1 MQFKSL
7 DHKISLL
14 QLQQSAIARLN
25 LRREDIDYLK
35 LSDVE
40 MRLDCGLI
48 YSSMK
53 CYTSM
58 EEINTSDDDIV
69 GGIKSQWLKY

>member
-53 CYTSM
+53 SYTSM
-58 EEINTSDDDIV
+58 EEINNSDDDIV